1 MAHGVTCTVTIVYTP
16 PSPHTY
22 LSVLFDDG
30 GLCLLLFSASVQ
42 DADKWEVGRLLTLA
56 VVQSMNESSQ
66 CNMAINSHLIK
77 HTHTHTLNF

>member
-22 LSVLFDDG
+22 LSVLFDVG

-42 DADKWEVGRLLTLA
+42 DADKWEVGRPIWIHPA
-56 VVQSMNESSQ
+56 SINRKKAIFGCWQQQ
-66 CNMAINSHLIK
+66 CI
-77 HTHTHTLNF
+77 